1 MQTLCHDIKLYET
14 YEELLEY
21 CKKKYDD
28 IQKLSLPLFETTF
41 PVVEINQDH
50 QESYNIKYSAR
61 WSFIHLSLVEPK
73 LNITPPAILDVN
85 TAIVGWIIPENVD
98 FANLLDALWQ
108 SIHVYALDK

>member
-41 PVVEINQDH
+41 PVVEINKL
-50 QESYNIKYSAR
+50 IK
-61 WSFIHLSLVEPK
+61 IIKNLII
-73 LNITPPAILDVN
+73 LNIQQDGHLFI
-85 TAIVGWIIPENVD
+85 
-98 FANLLDALWQ
+98 
-108 SIHVYALDK
+108 